1 MIARRSLRPQPLVR
15 MVPRRLL
22 IMGAVVFVAL
32 ASSWAPA
39 GAQEIELPTVPD
51 PVDAP
56 TIEVPDDIAEVIGEE
71 GDTGVVN
78 FSVDLGAE
86 EGEGPPSES
95 IILIIGLTLL
105 SVAPSLVI
113 MLTSFTRIVIVFSL
127 VRSALGV
134 QSIPPNQVVVGLS
147 LFLSLFIMGPT
158 LDQMNEVGLQPYLDG
173 EKTQSEA
180 YDAAVAP
187 LREFMFAN
195 TGNDELE
202 LMLAAQNIEEPPA
215 GPEDVSMSALIPA
228 FILSELKAAFVIG
241 FVVFMPF
248 LVIDLVVSA
257 VLMSLGMMML
267 PPVFVS
273 LPFKILLFV
282 MVNGWVLVA
291 ETLITSFNTA

>member
-1 MIARRSLRPQPLVR
+1 MTEQEERAVAALRQRGLAIPL
-15 MVPRRLL
+15 
-22 IMGAVVFVAL
+22 
-32 ASSWAPA
+32 PA
-39 GAQEIELPTVPD
+39 
-51 PVDAP
+51 
-56 TIEVPDDIAEVIGEE
+56 AERKAT
-71 GDTGVVN
+71 D
-78 FSVDLGAE
+78 GAE